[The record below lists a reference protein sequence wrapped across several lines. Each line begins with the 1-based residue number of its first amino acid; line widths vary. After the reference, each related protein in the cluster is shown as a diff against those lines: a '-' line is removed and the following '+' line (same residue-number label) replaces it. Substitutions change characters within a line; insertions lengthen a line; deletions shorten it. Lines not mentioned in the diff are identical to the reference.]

1 MSEAEGSV
9 VSITDDVASKYGV
22 KIGDYVQVGHGVGR
36 TPRDDLVDE
45 VDIGRVQV
53 RGAWTQAKLS
63 TIYYT
68 HSISI
73 QCSFSTHSA

>member
-53 RGAWTQAKLS
+53 SCRCKVDIGRVQVRGAWTPR
-63 TIYYT
+63 
-68 HSISI
+68 
-73 QCSFSTHSA
+73 